1 MYEILTYAKF
11 WADFQEVNYSEWK
24 NDNSKRY
31 NYLYN
36 IIYNLLYIILYI
48 TYNYLYNILK
58 MTKFQ
63 KERAYQ
69 RFLEL
74 GAGEVE
80 RGGWV
85 WLKKMAK

>member
-24 NDNSKRY
+24 NDNSKR
-31 NYLYN
+31 
-36 IIYNLLYIILYI
+36 
-48 TYNYLYNILK
+48 YNYLYNILK

>member
-1 MYEILTYAKF
+1 MHEILTYAEF
-11 WADFQEVNYSEWK
+11 WADFQEVIYSEWK

-31 NYLYN
+31 DYLYN
-36 IIYNLLYIILYI
+36 TIYNL
-48 TYNYLYNILK
+48 YNYLYNILK

-74 GAGEVE
+74 GAGEVG